1 MAFHGHDM
9 ISIHT
14 LMLFD
19 ESICKPL
26 KFIFKLCL
34 AQAHCT
40 KNEVFHEGFIQQM
53 WPNPQE
59 PADLVTFTEEIFNGK
74 LNFCAVVIFSFKW
87 KRAKTIRNNMSK
99 TGGVVTSSSKVPH
112 LWHYVSFL
120 FAKRPH
126 ILKSIFLT
134 YSSFCVTQN
143 SMLLRIKPIV
153 EYGDSY

>member
-1 MAFHGHDM
+1 M

-40 KNEVFHEGFIQQM
+40 KKFSIKDFFSKCDQIRRNLRIWSHLLKKSLTGNLI
-53 WPNPQE
+53 
-59 PADLVTFTEEIFNGK
+59 
-74 LNFCAVVIFSFKW
+74 FCAVVIFSFKW

-99 TGGVVTSSSKVPH
+99 TDGVVTSSSKVPH

-126 ILKSIFLT
+126 ILKLIILN

-153 EYGDSY
+153 EYDEFFFLP